1 MMTNKWDMFAAFTIV
16 DRGDLSRAQTL
27 LPMLDGGFDQKQFIL
42 GLSRRLDLKFG
53 GKRSRAVSAPMLML

>member
-1 MMTNKWDMFAAFTIV
+1 V